1 MALNAYGEVVW
12 SWRPDAGVKFRG
24 NFVRRRWQESPV
36 TGEST
41 KQAVKTIAQG
51 KLGVS
56 GGPVVTT
63 LVCFLHLHT
72 RLRVQRASGFPCAL
86 CFLGRM
92 VHAQPGRIAPRDRGT
107 ASTNYVVIP
116 AKGGIQYSGDA

>member
-86 CFLGRM
+86 CYRRDM
-92 VHAQPGRIAPRDRGT
+92 ACKPRAQRAARTRT
-107 ASTNYVVIP
+107 YVYLVYLRCL
-116 AKGGIQYSGDA
+116 KLN